1 MKAYTSKQAEVKK
14 VQVGDNT
21 FYLQPFSAFKTVH
34 LTGEL
39 SALVGPVL
47 SALAPFMSSEKP
59 LDSSI
64 GEAIPSISQA
74 FSTLSG
80 DKVERLM
87 KKLLTD
93 NKNIAVDIEGQD
105 DPEILTESLAN
116 ELFCCEVQDMFVL
129 AFHVIQLNFSGFF
142 KKAGSP
148 SGKAFEN
155 IQSRWT
161 NMVSSTAAG
170 SPN

>member
-21 FYLQPFSAFKTVH
+21 FYLQPFSAFKTVY

-47 SALAPFMSSEKP
+47 SALAPFMSDEKP
-59 LDSSI
+59 LDSS
-64 GEAIPSISQA
+64 
-74 FSTLSG
+74 
-80 DKVERLM
+80 
-87 KKLLTD
+87 
-93 NKNIAVDIEGQD
+93 QD

-142 KKAGSP
+142 RKTGSP

-161 NMVSSTAAG
+161 NMVSSTAVD